1 MCSQSNRSTRG
12 KPVSW
17 KHTAEYTA
25 NKYESGFGYEMKC
38 SAKNETPLAG
48 CFRFWRNE
56 RVGFGPT
63 CPRGKRAEC
72 QHSVL
77 SGEAGNEAS
86 LLARKGE

>member
-1 MCSQSNRSTRG
+1 MKDTS
-12 KPVSW
+12 
-17 KHTAEYTA
+17 EYTA
-25 NKYESGFGYEMKC
+25 YKYESGFGYESIR

-56 RVGFGPT
+56 RVGFGLT
-63 CPRGKRAEC
+63 CPHGKRAER

-77 SGEAGNEAS
+77 SGEAGNEAN